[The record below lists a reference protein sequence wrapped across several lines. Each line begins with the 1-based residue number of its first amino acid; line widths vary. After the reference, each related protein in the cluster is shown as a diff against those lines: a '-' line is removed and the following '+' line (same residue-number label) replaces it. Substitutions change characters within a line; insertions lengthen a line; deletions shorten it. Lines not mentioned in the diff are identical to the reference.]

1 VCVVCNKSWCEPIRA
16 KLIGGPLDGV
26 EVDVCGLSTARELAL
41 KTITGTEIPIET
53 DKCREKRAPERVARY
68 VLGYVRHMAAP
79 MQYAFA
85 GYGPCQMASP
95 AHAECAEVPG
105 ADRPGGSGLEELAAI
120 VDRTCPSCGASMV
133 PQADGTLLCIA
144 DAGVG
149 ICGVQFAPCRCVKC
163 GCDGPMTQVDAD
175 HPGWLCPGCY
185 AQAI

>member
-41 KTITGTEIPIET
+41 KTSTGTEIPIEA

-68 VLGYVRHMAAP
+68 VLGYVRHMTAP

-85 GYGPCQMASP
+85 GYGS
-95 AHAECAEVPG
+95 G
-105 ADRPGGSGLEELAAI
+105 AEELH
-120 VDRTCPSCGASMV
+120 RTCPSCGASMV

-185 AQAI
+185 AQMT